1 MSMSLAKEEKHV
13 DIIFFIL
20 KIVSLG
26 LWLVF
31 RDVGIIVR
39 DDIDNC
45 CVGTLWFCAEDV
57 GLVEHLSD
65 VVLGGFD

>member
-1 MSMSLAKEEKHV
+1 M
-13 DIIFFIL
+13 L

-26 LWLVF
+26 LWLLF
-31 RDVGIIVR
+31 HDVGIIVR

-65 VVLGGFD
+65 ERTLIGYNWEVLIEMFIS